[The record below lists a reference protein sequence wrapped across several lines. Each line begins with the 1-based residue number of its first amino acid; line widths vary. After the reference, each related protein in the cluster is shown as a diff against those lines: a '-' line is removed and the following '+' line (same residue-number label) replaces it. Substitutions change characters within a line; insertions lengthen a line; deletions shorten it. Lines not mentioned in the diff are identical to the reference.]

1 MHQVVGQRPEHFGL
15 ARSRWWLDGIR
26 QVVDWLHACCL
37 ATVWR
42 TLRRCHLSYKRG
54 RRAVHSP
61 DPLYA
66 AKLATIGYLCGRA
79 ATEPGRIVFLYE
91 DEMAYHRRPSIGYAF
106 VPTGSDAPHAQ
117 QGWGPD
123 TVRRVAG
130 CLDVRT
136 GQFHSQQ
143 RTHWTVAAL
152 THFFQ
157 QVDAAYP
164 AAERLYLAL
173 DNWPV
178 HFLPSLRA
186 PLTAT
191 TKIRLVRLP
200 TYAPWTN
207 PVERVWRQL
216 AQEVLHLHRHTDDWP
231 GLCARVQAWL
241 DAAQRP
247 SEALL
252 RYTGLLC
259 PS

>member
-1 MHQVVGQRPEHFGL
+1 MKWPTAADPVSATRLFRP
-15 ARSRWWLDGIR
+15 
-26 QVVDWLHACCL
+26 
-37 ATVWR
+37 
-42 TLRRCHLSYKRG
+42 
-54 RRAVHSP
+54 
-61 DPLYA
+61 
-66 AKLATIGYLCGRA
+66 A
-79 ATEPGRIVFLYE
+79 ATPPCPAGLGTRYRAPGGGL
-91 DEMAYHRRPSIGYAF
+91 S
-106 VPTGSDAPHAQ
+106 
-117 QGWGPD
+117 
-123 TVRRVAG
+123 G

-152 THFFQ
+152 AHFFQ